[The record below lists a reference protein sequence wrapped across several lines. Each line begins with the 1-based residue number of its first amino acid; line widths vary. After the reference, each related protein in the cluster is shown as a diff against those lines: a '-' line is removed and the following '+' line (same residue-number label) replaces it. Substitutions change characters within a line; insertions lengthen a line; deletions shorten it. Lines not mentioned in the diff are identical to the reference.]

1 MRTLTSLASLVVF
14 FSITAMC
21 LAKDPV
27 AADAK
32 SSAQVSI
39 EVRYLSISPKL
50 LAEIGLK
57 PNLIVPASPA
67 KSETPKFAE
76 PVATDDAS
84 PIQLI
89 SATTVVETKIP
100 VAVQSLNESQLK
112 RLIETAQGDRRTN
125 IMSAPKVTLFDG
137 QAGEV
142 RDTSER
148 PFVVDVDHNRHTV
161 IQSIAEGTQLAVRP
175 RLKEQGIALDLQFQ
189 FANVVDVQEIS
200 KNSDQ
205 RIQVPTV
212 KSTRIELSAMV
223 GDGKSLVLWA
233 DPLPAEP
240 ATPAKKNL
248 SGLLKKKSSEPEV
261 TTLVLLITARR
272 VAGETK

>member
-1 MRTLTSLASLVVF
+1 MRSLTSLASLAVL
-14 FSITAMC
+14 FSMTAMC
-21 LAKDPV
+21 LAEDPV
-27 AADAK
+27 PSDAT

-67 KSETPKFAE
+67 KPETPKFAE
-76 PVATDDAS
+76 PVATDNAS

-89 SATTVVETKIP
+89 SATTVVETKVP
-100 VAVQSLNESQLK
+100 VAVQSLNDAQLK
-112 RLIETAQGDRRTN
+112 QLIEAVQGNRRTSFL
-125 IMSAPKVTLFDG
+125 SAPKMTLFDG

-148 PFVVDVDHNRHTV
+148 PFVVDVDDTRHPV
-161 IQSIAEGTQLAVRP
+161 IQTISEGTQLAVRP

-189 FANVVDVQEIS
+189 FANVVDVHTTS

-212 KSTRIELSAMV
+212 KSTRIELSATV
-223 GDGKSLVLWA
+223 GDGESLVLWS
-233 DPLPAEP
+233 DRLPAES
-240 ATPAKKNL
+240 AAPAKKNM
-248 SGLLKKKSSEPEV
+248 SGLLKKKAAEPEV

-272 VAGETK
+272 VVDGTK

>member
-1 MRTLTSLASLVVF
+1 MRSLTSLAL
-14 FSITAMC
+14 FSALASMTAMC
-21 LAKDPV
+21 LGEEPAP
-27 AADAK
+27 ADAT
-32 SSAQVSI
+32 SPAQVSI
-39 EVRYLSISPKL
+39 EVRYLSISPKFL
-50 LAEIGLK
+50 DEIGLK
-57 PNLIVPASPA
+57 PNLIVPAPLA
-67 KSETPKFAE
+67 KPVTPVFAE
-76 PVATDDAS
+76 TVASDDGS

-100 VAVQSLNESQLK
+100 VAVQFLNEAQLK
-112 RLIETAQGDRRTN
+112 QLIETVQGDRRTN

-142 RDTSER
+142 RDASER

-161 IQSIAEGTQLAVRP
+161 IQSISEGTQLAVRP
-175 RLKEQGIALDLQFQ
+175 RLKEQGIVLDLQFQ
-189 FANVVDVQEIS
+189 FANVVDVHTTS
-200 KNSDQ
+200 KNNDQ

-223 GDGKSLVLWA
+223 GDGKSLVLWP
-233 DPLPAEP
+233 DPLPPEP

-248 SGLLKKKSSEPEV
+248 SDLLKKKPTEAEV

-272 VAGETK
+272 VADETK